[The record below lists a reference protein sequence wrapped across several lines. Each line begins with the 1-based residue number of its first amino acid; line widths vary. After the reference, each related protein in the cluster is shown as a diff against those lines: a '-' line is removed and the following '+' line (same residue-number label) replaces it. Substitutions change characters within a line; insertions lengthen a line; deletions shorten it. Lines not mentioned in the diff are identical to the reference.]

1 MSFYI
6 LQDKDEF
13 DTGLPMGY
21 SIIQADKDSA
31 PEGVKL
37 LNEKQL
43 DKELKDIETNN
54 EKLIEAL
61 ANDKPISIKD
71 KYTIVEL
78 KKLAAKHKIK
88 GRSKM
93 KEKQLMKALLEAEVK
108 L

>member
-37 LNEKQL
+37 LTEKQL
-43 DKELKDIETNN
+43 EKAVSSLDKAN
-54 EKLIEAL
+54 EKLIDSL
-61 ANDKPISIKD
+61 GSPSANDIKTD
-71 KYTIVEL
+71 I
-78 KKLAAKHKIK
+78 
-88 GRSKM
+88 
-93 KEKQLMKALLEAEVK
+93 Q
-108 L
+108 